1 MVRCRNRESE
11 MRNMENRR
19 TAYAPPTEASAME
32 YCIACHGD
40 TGYTVD
46 VPIQA
51 RHYYVE
57 GCGQLCEDCYLA
69 FSLQRD

>member
-1 MVRCRNRESE
+1 MHKQGSRQTVHTSP
-11 MRNMENRR
+11 ME
-19 TAYAPPTEASAME
+19 ADAPE

-57 GCGQLCEDCYLA
+57 GCGQLCETCYLE